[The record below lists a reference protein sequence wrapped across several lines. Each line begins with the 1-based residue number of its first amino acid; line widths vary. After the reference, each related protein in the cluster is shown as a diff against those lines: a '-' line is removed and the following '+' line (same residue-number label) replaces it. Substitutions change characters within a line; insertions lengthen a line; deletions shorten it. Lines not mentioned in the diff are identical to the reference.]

1 MLLCCSHA
9 GQPAVFGHAVSRD
22 EPSIQRLLHHNAAQT
37 KSGRHAALSVSIGS
51 VCAMMCSFPFPV
63 SVFLFLSLYVC
74 LAQYLLYWS
83 PRIDA
88 VDHGYT
94 RELVARTNCDELD
107 EATVIA
113 VLRRAVRSES
123 SAVPQKKLPLF
134 KVLSDSV
141 SRITK
146 PEDRCLAIFH
156 VLSNTLSFLCTGNI
170 LLSWQSFL
178 LSYKVYRRATI
189 YHYCTKTDIK

>member
-9 GQPAVFGHAVSRD
+9 GQPAVFGHTVSRD
-22 EPSIQRLLHHNAAQT
+22 EPSVQRLLHHNAAQT

-63 SVFLFLSLYVC
+63 SVFLFLSLYIC

-123 SAVPQKKLPLF
+123 SAVPQKKCLFLKFYQILFRELPNRKIDVWLF
-134 KVLSDSV
+134 F
-141 SRITK
+141 T
-146 PEDRCLAIFH
+146 F
-156 VLSNTLSFLCTGNI
+156 
-170 LLSWQSFL
+170 
-178 LSYKVYRRATI
+178 
-189 YHYCTKTDIK
+189 